1 MYLRGETDH
10 EGRELVIPP
19 PLSEAQFTL
28 VIGVALV
35 ALAIGGATLMTWAGM
50 ASGPMGVIIAVAL
63 TGAGQMF
70 GQYRTNT
77 TIQSTATAQATKV
90 DGVATALVLADKN
103 QAQADARQSNQL
115 AEIQATGKA
124 SHTLLN
130 SGHLAVLRA
139 NAVMA
144 AELAAIHKTPETQD
158 RADLAAVAVQD
169 HERRQAIVD
178 KDQAQARLTPL
189 EVRVGPEPS
198 DPTRVDPT
206 RAKH

>member
-124 SHTLLN
+124 THTLVN
-130 SGHLAVLRA
+130 SSHLAALRS
-139 NAVMA
+139 NAVLSGRI
-144 AELAAIHKTPETQD
+144 AELTGDPEDHDVAA
-158 RADLAAVAVQD
+158 RSAVALAD
-169 HERRQAIVD
+169 HEKQQGIVD
-178 KDQAQARLTPL
+178 KVQAQARLTPL